1 MNGKNS
7 SKLDPKKLNGLLQ
20 AVSKKLGVPP
30 EQLKSELEQGK
41 FDSAIAGMDSTQ
53 AATFR
58 QAVQNP
64 QMVEKLMTTP
74 QAKALYEKLTGG
86 K

>member
-7 SKLDPKKLNGLLQ
+7 PQLDPQKLNGLLQ
-20 AVSKKLGVPP
+20 TVSKKLGVPA
-30 EQLKSELEQGK
+30 EQLKAELEQGK
-41 FDSAIAGMDSTQ
+41 FDSAIAGMDSAQ
-53 AATFR
+53 AAAFR

-86 K
+86 R